1 MNGIVLHGVVGEQD
15 EADVVVGFAG
25 RQLKLGESVLVGV
38 VVLAPHGE
46 FDGVLAGVRSVTRVL
61 QCLTEK
67 IVIGCQVSVAAL
79 NAVAVVGD
87 VSVSQNGRH
96 EQTGQGEGRNFLL
109 ANHDCSL
116 KKEVNFPENTASNN
130 GCSCSRPCEGRIHL
144 HVVIGL

>member
-15 EADVVVGFAG
+15 EADVVVGVAG
-25 RQLKLGESVLVGV
+25 QLKLGASVLTLFA
-38 VVLAPHGE
+38 VLAPHRE

-79 NAVAVVGD
+79 NAVVVGD

-116 KKEVNFPENTASNN
+116 GSSSKVP
-130 GCSCSRPCEGRIHL
+130 
-144 HVVIGL
+144 

>member
-25 RQLKLGESVLVGV
+25 RQLKLGESVHTIFA
-38 VVLAPHGE
+38 VLAPHRE

-109 ANHDCSL
+109 A
-116 KKEVNFPENTASNN
+116 KE
-130 GCSCSRPCEGRIHL
+130 
-144 HVVIGL
+144 

>member
-116 KKEVNFPENTASNN
+116 KKRSEFS
-130 GCSCSRPCEGRIHL
+130 GKHR
-144 HVVIGL
+144 

>member
-15 EADVVVGFAG
+15 EADVVVGVAG
-25 RQLKLGESVLVGV
+25 QLKLGASVLTLFA
-38 VVLAPHGE
+38 VLAPHRE

-79 NAVAVVGD
+79 NAVVVGD

-116 KKEVNFPENTASNN
+116 KKRSEFS
-130 GCSCSRPCEGRIHL
+130 GKHR
-144 HVVIGL
+144 

>member
-15 EADVVVGFAG
+15 EADVVVGVAG
-25 RQLKLGESVLVGV
+25 QLKLGASVLTLFA
-38 VVLAPHGE
+38 VLAPHRE

-79 NAVAVVGD
+79 NAVVVGD

-109 ANHDCSL
+109 A
-116 KKEVNFPENTASNN
+116 KEALQKYPEQSFAQKF
-130 GCSCSRPCEGRIHL
+130 
-144 HVVIGL
+144 GLCNR

>member
-1 MNGIVLHGVVGEQD
+1 LSD
-15 EADVVVGFAG
+15 EWRCPARSCRRIRCSDVVVGLAG
-25 RQLKLGESVLVGV
+25 QLELGEPVLVGV

-46 FDGVLAGVRSVTRVL
+46 LDGVLAGVRSVTRVL

-79 NAVAVVGD
+79 NAVVVGD

-109 ANHDCSL
+109 ANHDCSF
-116 KKEVNFPENTASNN
+116 KKKK
-130 GCSCSRPCEGRIHL
+130 
-144 HVVIGL
+144 

>member
-25 RQLKLGESVLVGV
+25 RQLKLGESVHTIFA
-38 VVLAPHGE
+38 VLAPHRE

-116 KKEVNFPENTASNN
+116 KKRSEFF
-130 GCSCSRPCEGRIHL
+130 GKHR
-144 HVVIGL
+144 

>member
-25 RQLKLGESVLVGV
+25 RQLKLGESVHTIFA
-38 VVLAPHGE
+38 VLAPHRE

-116 KKEVNFPENTASNN
+116 KK
-130 GCSCSRPCEGRIHL
+130 R
-144 HVVIGL
+144 GLSVYPWVDKHRQRLNVD

>member
-1 MNGIVLHGVVGEQD
+1 MNAVVLPGVVGKQD
-15 EADVVVGFAG
+15 VVDVVVGLAG
-25 RQLKLGESVLVGV
+25 QIELGESVLAGA
-38 VVLAPHGE
+38 VLAMHGE

-61 QCLTEK
+61 QCFTEK
-67 IVIGCQVSVAAL
+67 VVIGSQISVAAS
-79 NAVAVVGD
+79 NFVVID
-87 VSVSQNGRH
+87 YSCSQNGRH
-96 EQTGQGEGRNFLL
+96 EQTGQGEGRNFLP

>member
-116 KKEVNFPENTASNN
+116 RKLFKSP
-130 GCSCSRPCEGRIHL
+130 L
-144 HVVIGL
+144 

>member
-1 MNGIVLHGVVGEQD
+1 MNGVVLPGVVGEQD
-15 EADVVVGFAG
+15 VVDVVVGLVG
-25 RQLKLGESVLVGV
+25 QLELGESVLIGV
-38 VVLAPHGE
+38 VVRAPHGE

-79 NAVAVVGD
+79 NAVVVGD

-130 GCSCSRPCEGRIHL
+130 GCFCSRPYEGRIHL

>member
-25 RQLKLGESVLVGV
+25 RQLKLGESVHTIFA
-38 VVLAPHGE
+38 VLAPHRE

-67 IVIGCQVSVAAL
+67 LVTGRQISVAAS
-79 NAVAVVGD
+79 NFVVLD
-87 VSVSQNGRH
+87 FSCSQNGRH

-130 GCSCSRPCEGRIHL
+130 GCFCSRPCEGRIHL